1 MTPRH
6 DESTVALR
14 RAVLLHGLGRTA
26 RSMRPVERALTARGY
41 EVLNIDY
48 PSRVADIETLA
59 TGVAREIHRW
69 HSDGPLDFVTH
80 SLGGILLRVAVARGY
95 LSAARVHRAV
105 MLGPPND
112 GSELAD
118 VLPTVPVFG
127 WVFRQFTG
135 PAGRQLG
142 TGPGSVPGHLPPVP
156 FDLGVIAGNRSYN
169 PVFSAI
175 LGDANDGK
183 VRVERAR
190 VEGMSDFLVV
200 PYWHPLLMA
209 APKVIAQII
218 HFLETSSFQR

>member
-1 MTPRH
+1 M
-6 DESTVALR
+6 
-14 RAVLLHGLGRTA
+14 LLHGLGRTA
-26 RSMRPVERALTARGY
+26 RSMRPVERALTPRGY
-41 EVLNIDY
+41 ATLNIDY

-59 TGVAREIHRW
+59 AGVARQIDRW
-69 HSDGPLDFVTH
+69 HAEGPLDFVTH
-80 SLGGILLRVAVARGY
+80 SLGGILLRVAVARGH
-95 LSAARVHRAV
+95 LAATRVHRAV

-118 VLPTVPVFG
+118 VLPSVPFFG
-127 WVFRQFTG
+127 WVFQQFTG

-142 TGPGSVPGHLPPVP
+142 TGLRGVPGQLPPAP

-190 VEGMSDFLVV
+190 VEGMSDFLVM

-209 APKVIAQII
+209 APKVIAQVV
-218 HFLETSSFQR
+218 HFLETGTFRR

>member
-1 MTPRH
+1 M
-6 DESTVALR
+6 
-14 RAVLLHGLGRTA
+14 LLHGLGRTA
-26 RSMRPVERALTARGY
+26 RSMRPVERALTPRGY
-41 EVLNIDY
+41 EVLNVDY
-48 PSRVADIETLA
+48 PSRVADIEALA
-59 TGVAREIHRW
+59 TGVARQIGRW
-69 HSDGPLDFVTH
+69 QAEGPLDFVTH
-80 SLGGILLRVAVARGY
+80 SLGGILLRVAVARG
-95 LSAARVHRAV
+95 LLAAARVHRAV

-127 WVFRQFTG
+127 WVFERFTG

-142 TGPGSVPGHLPPVP
+142 TGVRGVPGQLPPVP
-156 FDLGVIAGNRSYN
+156 FEMGVIAGNRSYN

-209 APKVIAQII
+209 APKVIAQVI
-218 HFLETSSFQR
+218 HYLETGTFQR